1 VALQVPHRQGRLL
14 VVSTGLV
21 RRARAA
27 GVQVHVWTIDDPI
40 EMNTLLDRGV
50 DGIMTDRTDILR
62 DVLRARGQ
70 WNGPA
75 EGRMEGEA

>member
-1 VALQVPHRQGRLL
+1 
-14 VVSTGLV
+14 
-21 RRARAA
+21 
-27 GVQVHVWTIDDPI
+27 VQVHVWTIDDPV

-70 WNGPA
+70 WYGPVEDLA
-75 EGRMEGEA
+75 

>member
-1 VALQVPHRQGRLL
+1 
-14 VVSTGLV
+14 
-21 RRARAA
+21 
-27 GVQVHVWTIDDPI
+27 VQVHVWTIDDPI

-70 WNGPA
+70 WNGPVEEQA
-75 EGRMEGEA
+75 

>member
-1 VALQVPHRQGRLL
+1 
-14 VVSTGLV
+14 
-21 RRARAA
+21 
-27 GVQVHVWTIDDPI
+27 VWTIDDPI

-70 WNGPA
+70 WNGPV